1 MTPSGRR
8 RPLQAGAI
16 LPDHMINLIDLTFHE
31 LESLVVS
38 LGEPPYRARQVWQWL
53 WQKGCRDIAAM
64 TDVSK
69 ALRAR
74 LAEVAAIAW
83 PKVARVRES
92 ADGTVKF
99 LLELADGEAVE
110 CVLIPEQ
117 DHYTACLSTQVGCAM
132 GCAFCATGMLGFRR
146 NMTAGEMLGQVL
158 VARQSLLDRGIAL
171 MLRNLVFMGMGEPL
185 LNYGN
190 LVAALEALH
199 HPQGLDFSSRRI
211 TVSTAGVARHLPDLG
226 RAGLCSLA
234 VSLHAPTQE
243 MREKIMPGAAKLPL
257 PELMELLRHYPLK
270 PRERLTFEYLMLDGV
285 NDSLA
290 DARELV
296 RLLSRVK
303 AKVNLIAFNA
313 TPGLPYRPSSPERIF
328 AFQEALKARGLTTTL
343 RKSKGADIA
352 AACGQLRA
360 ECGERTD

>member
-1 MTPSGRR
+1 MIPSRPPAASFPASAMT
-8 RPLQAGAI
+8 
-16 LPDHMINLIDLTFHE
+16 NLIDLTFHE
-31 LESLVVS
+31 LETLVVS

-74 LAEVAAIAW
+74 LAEAATLVW
-83 PKVARVRES
+83 PRVARVLES

-110 CVLIPEQ
+110 CVLIPEK

-132 GCAFCATGMLGFRR
+132 GCGFCATGAMGFRR
-146 NMTAGEMLGQVL
+146 NMTSGEMLGQVL
-158 VARQSLLDRGIAL
+158 VARQYLLDRGEPL
-171 MLRNLVFMGMGEPL
+171 LLRNLVFMGMGEPL
-185 LNYGN
+185 LNYDN
-190 LVAALEALH
+190 LVRTLEALH

-211 TVSTAGVARHLPDLG
+211 TVSTAGVERHLLDLG
-226 RAGLCSLA
+226 RSGLCSLA
-234 VSLHAPTQE
+234 VSLHAPTQAL
-243 MREKIMPGAAKLPL
+243 RERIMPGAARLSL
-257 PELMELLRHYPLK
+257 DALMELLRQYPIK
-270 PRERLTFEYLMLDGV
+270 PRERLTFEYLLLDGV
-285 NDSLA
+285 NDA
-290 DARELV
+290 IEDARELV

-303 AKVNLIAFNA
+303 AKVNLIVYNA
-313 TPGLPYRPSSPERIF
+313 TPGLPYRPPSPERVF
-328 AFQEALKARGLTTTL
+328 AFQEALKAKGLTATL

-360 ECGERTD
+360 EGQGGAE